1 MSFLKKISA
10 AATALVLACGLM
22 APMAAWAD
30 DEGRLDAVIAL
41 GQSGEKLTI
50 GGVEPDASSLLLE
63 LAVEPSEGSVED
75 LTFTAS
81 LPNARV
87 DDVTV
92 DEGANT
98 VKVVLSAGSGNLF
111 ADASG
116 TVQLGTISMKAA
128 ADDAEATVK
137 VTRFQTM
144 AASYASTEYPVDGVQ
159 AVYRVNSVSGGG
171 DDGNGNGG
179 TGGAAGNG
187 QGGTTQAGY
196 NPSSNSSLTRTGD
209 VIMYAVI
216 GLVVVAAAAGVGLAV
231 RARKQSTDKEE

>member
-1 MSFLKKISA
+1 MSFLKKMSA
-10 AATALVLACGLM
+10 AGVALMLACGLM

-50 GGVEPDASSLLLE
+50 SGVEPDASSLLLE
-63 LAVEPSEGSVED
+63 LAVEPSEGAVED
-75 LTFTAS
+75 MLFTPS
-81 LPNARV
+81 LPNVRV

-98 VKVVLSAGSGNLF
+98 VKVVLSAGDANLF
-111 ADASG
+111 ADADG

-128 ADDAEATVK
+128 SDDVEATVK
-137 VTRFQTM
+137 VTRFETM

-159 AVYRVNSVSGGG
+159 AVYRVNSVA
-171 DDGNGNGG
+171 DPDGNPGGHPGGNPGG
-179 TGGAAGNG
+179 QPNS
-187 QGGTTQAGY
+187 TQTGY
-196 NPSSNSSLTRTGD
+196 NPSSNSNLTRTGD

-216 GLVVVAAAAGVGLAV
+216 GFVIVAAAAGAGLAV
-231 RARKQSTDKEE
+231 RARKQSTDKEK

>member
-1 MSFLKKISA
+1 MSFLKKMSA
-10 AATALVLACGLM
+10 AGVALMLACGLM

-50 GGVEPDASSLLLE
+50 SGVEPDASSLLLE
-63 LAVEPSEGSVED
+63 LAVEPSEGAVED
-75 LTFTAS
+75 MLFTPS
-81 LPNARV
+81 LPNVRV

-98 VKVVLSAGSGNLF
+98 VKVVLSAGDANLF
-111 ADASG
+111 ADADG

-128 ADDAEATVK
+128 SDDVEATVK
-137 VTRFQTM
+137 VTRFETM

-159 AVYRVNSVSGGG
+159 AVYRVNSVA
-171 DDGNGNGG
+171 DPDGNPGDNPGGNPGG
-179 TGGAAGNG
+179 QPNS
-187 QGGTTQAGY
+187 TQTGY
-196 NPSSNSSLTRTGD
+196 NPSSNSNLTRTGD

-216 GLVVVAAAAGVGLAV
+216 GLVIVAAAAGAGLAV
-231 RARKQSTDKEE
+231 RARKQSTDKEK